1 MNKIIEDNNSQGSNN
16 SLTSNSDNVNEN
28 NKRCKKRST
37 KKDMYRE
44 EREEIIKELNEIM
57 GINEKKKNILLY
69 ELEKNEKIKKYLREN
84 IEKIKKYYKCG
95 TWGYFS
101 DEPKKGKGNEIS
113 LLKAIYKN
121 DNYDIASKR
130 IMCEKE
136 GIKKSRTELLFIK
149 K

>member
-1 MNKIIEDNNSQGSNN
+1 MNKIEENNNENESQGN
-16 SLTSNSDNVNEN
+16 TSNSDNINEN
-28 NKRCKKRST
+28 GKRMKRRSKKELYE
-37 KKDMYRE
+37 K
-44 EREEIIKELNEIM
+44 ERNELIKELNEII

-69 ELEKNEKIKKYLREN
+69 DLERNDKLKNYFHEN

-101 DEPKKGKGNEIS
+101 DEPIKGQGNEIG

-130 IMCEKE
+130 IMCEKD

>member
-1 MNKIIEDNNSQGSNN
+1 
-16 SLTSNSDNVNEN
+16 
-28 NKRCKKRST
+28 
-37 KKDMYRE
+37 MYDL
-44 EREEIIKELNEIM
+44 ERNDKL
-57 GINEKKKNILLY
+57 KNY
-69 ELEKNEKIKKYLREN
+69 FHEN

-101 DEPKKGKGNEIS
+101 DEPIKGQGNEIG

-130 IMCEKE
+130 IMCEKD

>member
-1 MNKIIEDNNSQGSNN
+1 MKIQKIQ
-16 SLTSNSDNVNEN
+16 
-28 NKRCKKRST
+28 KK
-37 KKDMYRE
+37 
-44 EREEIIKELNEIM
+44 
-57 GINEKKKNILLY
+57 
-69 ELEKNEKIKKYLREN
+69 
-84 IEKIKKYYKCG
+84 KKYYKCG

-101 DEPKKGKGNEIS
+101 DEPIKGQGNEIG

-130 IMCEKE
+130 IMCEKD